1 MKKKNLKTLAAC
13 LCLSCTLLTGTL
25 PTQAAARTSVSQT
38 AKSSFT
44 VTNKKTHSGKGQASS
59 SSSGTWKT
67 IKGRH
72 YYYNARGKKVKGK
85 VKIRSRYYFFD
96 KNGIQ
101 RYGWKKIKNNYY
113 FFRISTGTTGA
124 YMLTSTTINGIALDA
139 SGRASKSG
147 SNLRKLKLM
156 TEANKIVEKIS
167 IDASGR
173 ASKSGSNLRKLK
185 LMTEAN
191 NIVEKI
197 SRPGMNKMQRLRAS
211 FDYVKKQYTYY
222 CWREFRNTQDWE
234 KDFAEDMFFRGG
246 RGDCVS
252 YAAAFAYL
260 ANAVG
265 MKKVYVICSGGH
277 GWAEIG
283 GKVYD
288 PDWALVSSV
297 DSYFAMSYDLSGVNG
312 RPMYRGN
319 RLYVKKV

>member
-13 LCLSCTLLTGTL
+13 PCLSCTLLTGTL

-38 AKSSFT
+38 AKSSST

-72 YYYNARGKKVKGK
+72 YYYNARGKKIKGK
-85 VKIRSRYYFFD
+85 VKIGSRYYFFD

-156 TEANKIVEKIS
+156 TEANK
-167 IDASGR
+167 
-173 ASKSGSNLRKLK
+173 
-185 LMTEAN
+185 
-191 NIVEKI
+191 IVEKI

>member
-1 MKKKNLKTLAAC
+1 MKKKNFKALAAC

-38 AKSSFT
+38 AKSSST
-44 VTNKKTHSGKGQASS
+44 VTNKKTHSGKGQASN

-67 IKGRH
+67 SKGRH
-72 YYYNARGKKVKGK
+72 YYYNARGKKIKGK
-85 VKIRSRYYFFD
+85 VKIGSRYYFFD

-101 RYGWKKIKNNYY
+101 RYGWKKIKNDYY

-124 YMLTSTTINGIALDA
+124 YMLTSTTINGIAL
-139 SGRASKSG
+139 
-147 SNLRKLKLM
+147 
-156 TEANKIVEKIS
+156 
-167 IDASGR
+167 DASGR

>member
-1 MKKKNLKTLAAC
+1 MKKKNLKTLGAC

-85 VKIRSRYYFFD
+85 VKIGSRYYFFD

-101 RYGWKKIKNNYY
+101 RYGWKKIKNDYY

-156 TEANKIVEKIS
+156 TEANK
-167 IDASGR
+167 
-173 ASKSGSNLRKLK
+173 
-185 LMTEAN
+185 
-191 NIVEKI
+191 IVEKI

>member
-1 MKKKNLKTLAAC
+1 MKKKNFKALAAY

-85 VKIRSRYYFFD
+85 VKIGSRYYFFD

-124 YMLTSTTINGIALDA
+124 YMLTSTTINGIAL
-139 SGRASKSG
+139 
-147 SNLRKLKLM
+147 
-156 TEANKIVEKIS
+156 
-167 IDASGR
+167 DASGR

>member
-1 MKKKNLKTLAAC
+1 MKKKNFKALAAC

-38 AKSSFT
+38 TKSSFT

-85 VKIRSRYYFFD
+85 VKIGSRYYFFD

-156 TEANKIVEKIS
+156 TEANK
-167 IDASGR
+167 
-173 ASKSGSNLRKLK
+173 
-185 LMTEAN
+185 
-191 NIVEKI
+191 IVEKI

>member
-1 MKKKNLKTLAAC
+1 MKKKNFKALAAC

-101 RYGWKKIKNNYY
+101 RYGWKKIKNDYY

-124 YMLTSTTINGIALDA
+124 YMLTSTTINGIAL
-139 SGRASKSG
+139 
-147 SNLRKLKLM
+147 
-156 TEANKIVEKIS
+156 
-167 IDASGR
+167 DASGR

>member
-38 AKSSFT
+38 AKSSST
-44 VTNKKTHSGKGQASS
+44 VTNKKPHSGKGQASN

-67 IKGRH
+67 SKGRH
-72 YYYNARGKKVKGK
+72 YYYNARGKKIKGK
-85 VKIRSRYYFFD
+85 VKIGSRYYFFD

-101 RYGWKKIKNNYY
+101 RYGWKKIKNDYY

-124 YMLTSTTINGIALDA
+124 YMLTSTTINGIAL
-139 SGRASKSG
+139 
-147 SNLRKLKLM
+147 
-156 TEANKIVEKIS
+156 
-167 IDASGR
+167 DASGR

-277 GWAEIG
+277 GWAEIC
-283 GKVYD
+283 
-288 PDWALVSSV
+288 L
-297 DSYFAMSYDLSGVNG
+297 
-312 RPMYRGN
+312 
-319 RLYVKKV
+319 LYTSPSPRDCS

>member
-1 MKKKNLKTLAAC
+1 MKKKNFKTLAAC

-85 VKIRSRYYFFD
+85 VKIGSRYYFFD

-156 TEANKIVEKIS
+156 TEANK
-167 IDASGR
+167 
-173 ASKSGSNLRKLK
+173 
-185 LMTEAN
+185 
-191 NIVEKI
+191 IVEKI

-319 RLYVKKV
+319 RLYVKKI

>member
-1 MKKKNLKTLAAC
+1 MKKNNLITFAAC

-38 AKSSFT
+38 AKSSST

-67 IKGRH
+67 IKSRH

-85 VKIRSRYYFFD
+85 VKLGSRYYFFD

-156 TEANKIVEKIS
+156 TEANK
-167 IDASGR
+167 
-173 ASKSGSNLRKLK
+173 
-185 LMTEAN
+185 
-191 NIVEKI
+191 IVEKI

>member
-1 MKKKNLKTLAAC
+1 MKKKNFKALAAC

-38 AKSSFT
+38 AKSSST

-72 YYYNARGKKVKGK
+72 YYYNARVKKIKGK
-85 VKIRSRYYFFD
+85 VKIGSRYYFFD

-113 FFRISTGTTGA
+113 FFRISTETTGA

-156 TEANKIVEKIS
+156 TEANK
-167 IDASGR
+167 
-173 ASKSGSNLRKLK
+173 
-185 LMTEAN
+185 
-191 NIVEKI
+191 IVEKI

-319 RLYVKKV
+319 RLYVKKI

>member
-13 LCLSCTLLTGTL
+13 LCLSFTLLTGTL
-25 PTQAAARTSVSQT
+25 PTQATARTSVSQT
-38 AKSSFT
+38 AKSSST

-72 YYYNARGKKVKGK
+72 YYYNARGKKIKGK
-85 VKIRSRYYFFD
+85 VKIGSRYYFFD

-101 RYGWKKIKNNYY
+101 RYGWKKIKKNYY

-156 TEANKIVEKIS
+156 TEANK
-167 IDASGR
+167 
-173 ASKSGSNLRKLK
+173 
-185 LMTEAN
+185 
-191 NIVEKI
+191 IVEKI

>member
-1 MKKKNLKTLAAC
+1 MKKKNLKTFAAC

-85 VKIRSRYYFFD
+85 VKIGSRYYFFD

-167 IDASGR
+167 
-173 ASKSGSNLRKLK
+173 
-185 LMTEAN
+185 
-191 NIVEKI
+191 
-197 SRPGMNKMQRLRAS
+197 RPGMNKMQRS
-211 FDYVKKQYTYY
+211 V
-222 CWREFRNTQDWE
+222 
-234 KDFAEDMFFRGG
+234 
-246 RGDCVS
+246 
-252 YAAAFAYL
+252 
-260 ANAVG
+260 
-265 MKKVYVICSGGH
+265 
-277 GWAEIG
+277 
-283 GKVYD
+283 
-288 PDWALVSSV
+288 PALITSRSSTPTI
-297 DSYFAMSYDLSGVNG
+297 AGVNSEIHRTG
-312 RPMYRGN
+312 KRISPKICFSAADEVTVFPMQQ
-319 RLYVKKV
+319 LSPTSQTL

>member
-1 MKKKNLKTLAAC
+1 MKKKNFKALAAC

-38 AKSSFT
+38 AKSSST

-72 YYYNARGKKVKGK
+72 YYYNARGKKIKGK
-85 VKIRSRYYFFD
+85 VKIGSRYYFFD

-101 RYGWKKIKNNYY
+101 RYGWKKIKNDYY

-124 YMLTSTTINGIALDA
+124 YMLTSTTINGIAL
-139 SGRASKSG
+139 
-147 SNLRKLKLM
+147 
-156 TEANKIVEKIS
+156 
-167 IDASGR
+167 DASGR

-319 RLYVKKV
+319 RLYVKKI

>member
-1 MKKKNLKTLAAC
+1 MKKKNFKALAAC

-38 AKSSFT
+38 AKSSST
-44 VTNKKTHSGKGQASS
+44 VTNKKPHSGKGQASN

-67 IKGRH
+67 SKGRH
-72 YYYNARGKKVKGK
+72 YYYNARGKKIKGK
-85 VKIRSRYYFFD
+85 VKIGSRYYFFD

-101 RYGWKKIKNNYY
+101 RYGWKKIKNDYY

-156 TEANKIVEKIS
+156 TEANK
-167 IDASGR
+167 
-173 ASKSGSNLRKLK
+173 
-185 LMTEAN
+185 
-191 NIVEKI
+191 IVEKI

-319 RLYVKKV
+319 RLYVKKI

>member
-38 AKSSFT
+38 AKSSST
-44 VTNKKTHSGKGQASS
+44 DTNKKPNSGKGQASS

-72 YYYNARGKKVKGK
+72 YYYNARGKKIKGK
-85 VKIRSRYYFFD
+85 VKIGSRYYFFD

-167 IDASGR
+167 
-173 ASKSGSNLRKLK
+173 
-185 LMTEAN
+185 
-191 NIVEKI
+191 
-197 SRPGMNKMQRLRAS
+197 RPGRTKCSAS
-211 FDYVKKQYTYY
+211 V
-222 CWREFRNTQDWE
+222 
-234 KDFAEDMFFRGG
+234 
-246 RGDCVS
+246 
-252 YAAAFAYL
+252 
-260 ANAVG
+260 
-265 MKKVYVICSGGH
+265 
-277 GWAEIG
+277 
-283 GKVYD
+283 
-288 PDWALVSSV
+288 PALITSRSSTPTI
-297 DSYFAMSYDLSGVNG
+297 AGVNSEIHRTG
-312 RPMYRGN
+312 KRISLKICFSAADEVTVFPMQQ
-319 RLYVKKV
+319 LSPTLQTL

>member
-1 MKKKNLKTLAAC
+1 MKKKNFKALAAC

-72 YYYNARGKKVKGK
+72 YYYNARGKKIKGK
-85 VKIRSRYYFFD
+85 VKIGSRYYFFD

-124 YMLTSTTINGIALDA
+124 YMLTSTTINGIAL
-139 SGRASKSG
+139 
-147 SNLRKLKLM
+147 
-156 TEANKIVEKIS
+156 
-167 IDASGR
+167 DASGR

>member
-1 MKKKNLKTLAAC
+1 MKKKNFKALAAC

-38 AKSSFT
+38 AKSSST

-67 IKGRH
+67 IKSRH
-72 YYYNARGKKVKGK
+72 YYYNARGKKIKGK
-85 VKIRSRYYFFD
+85 VKIGSRYYFFD

-156 TEANKIVEKIS
+156 TEANK
-167 IDASGR
+167 
-173 ASKSGSNLRKLK
+173 
-185 LMTEAN
+185 
-191 NIVEKI
+191 IVEKI

>member
-1 MKKKNLKTLAAC
+1 MKKKNFKALAAC
-13 LCLSCTLLTGTL
+13 LCLSCKLLTGTL

-85 VKIRSRYYFFD
+85 VKIGSRYYFFD

-101 RYGWKKIKNNYY
+101 RYGWKKIKNDYY

-156 TEANKIVEKIS
+156 TEANK
-167 IDASGR
+167 
-173 ASKSGSNLRKLK
+173 
-185 LMTEAN
+185 
-191 NIVEKI
+191 IVEKI

>member
-85 VKIRSRYYFFD
+85 VKIGSRYYFFD

-124 YMLTSTTINGIALDA
+124 YMLTSTTINGIAL
-139 SGRASKSG
+139 
-147 SNLRKLKLM
+147 
-156 TEANKIVEKIS
+156 
-167 IDASGR
+167 DASGR

-283 GKVYD
+283 G
-288 PDWALVSSV
+288 
-297 DSYFAMSYDLSGVNG
+297 
-312 RPMYRGN
+312 
-319 RLYVKKV
+319 

>member
-1 MKKKNLKTLAAC
+1 
-13 LCLSCTLLTGTL
+13 
-25 PTQAAARTSVSQT
+25 
-38 AKSSFT
+38 
-44 VTNKKTHSGKGQASS
+44 
-59 SSSGTWKT
+59 
-67 IKGRH
+67 
-72 YYYNARGKKVKGK
+72 
-85 VKIRSRYYFFD
+85 
-96 KNGIQ
+96 
-101 RYGWKKIKNNYY
+101 
-113 FFRISTGTTGA
+113 
-124 YMLTSTTINGIALDA
+124 MLTSTTINGIALDA

-156 TEANKIVEKIS
+156 TEANK
-167 IDASGR
+167 
-173 ASKSGSNLRKLK
+173 
-185 LMTEAN
+185 
-191 NIVEKI
+191 IVEKI

-319 RLYVKKV
+319 RLYVKKGLSVLPKKGFEIRHSILPQISNLFIIIKITSEAYSVSYSLLPVLDFRKSSSFAASSSSGYIPT

>member
-1 MKKKNLKTLAAC
+1 MKKKNLKTLTAC

-38 AKSSFT
+38 AKSSST

-72 YYYNARGKKVKGK
+72 YYYNARGKKIKGK
-85 VKIRSRYYFFD
+85 VKIGSRYYFFD

-156 TEANKIVEKIS
+156 TEANK
-167 IDASGR
+167 
-173 ASKSGSNLRKLK
+173 
-185 LMTEAN
+185 
-191 NIVEKI
+191 IVEKI

>member
-1 MKKKNLKTLAAC
+1 MKKKNFKALAAC

-44 VTNKKTHSGKGQASS
+44 ITNKKTHSGKGQASS

-85 VKIRSRYYFFD
+85 VKIGSRYYFFD

-124 YMLTSTTINGIALDA
+124 YMLTSTTINGIAL
-139 SGRASKSG
+139 
-147 SNLRKLKLM
+147 
-156 TEANKIVEKIS
+156 
-167 IDASGR
+167 DASGR

>member
-1 MKKKNLKTLAAC
+1 MPLPVLYAPDRYSSHPG
-13 LCLSCTLLTGTL
+13 SC
-25 PTQAAARTSVSQT
+25 PDICFPNCE
-38 AKSSFT
+38 SSST

-72 YYYNARGKKVKGK
+72 YYYNARGKKIKGK
-85 VKIRSRYYFFD
+85 VKIGSRYYFFD

-156 TEANKIVEKIS
+156 TEANK
-167 IDASGR
+167 
-173 ASKSGSNLRKLK
+173 
-185 LMTEAN
+185 
-191 NIVEKI
+191 IVEKI

>member
-1 MKKKNLKTLAAC
+1 MKKKNLKALAAC

-38 AKSSFT
+38 AKSSST

-85 VKIRSRYYFFD
+85 VKIGSRYYFFD

-101 RYGWKKIKNNYY
+101 RYGWKKIKNDYY

-156 TEANKIVEKIS
+156 TEANK
-167 IDASGR
+167 
-173 ASKSGSNLRKLK
+173 
-185 LMTEAN
+185 
-191 NIVEKI
+191 IVEKI

>member
-1 MKKKNLKTLAAC
+1 MKKKNFKTLAAC

-25 PTQAAARTSVSQT
+25 PTQATARTSVSQT
-38 AKSSFT
+38 AKSSST
-44 VTNKKTHSGKGQASS
+44 VTNKKTHSGKGQASN

-67 IKGRH
+67 SKGRH
-72 YYYNARGKKVKGK
+72 YYYNARGKKIKGK
-85 VKIRSRYYFFD
+85 VKIGSRYYFFD

-101 RYGWKKIKNNYY
+101 RYGWKKIKNDYY

-156 TEANKIVEKIS
+156 TEANK
-167 IDASGR
+167 
-173 ASKSGSNLRKLK
+173 
-185 LMTEAN
+185 
-191 NIVEKI
+191 IVEKI

-319 RLYVKKV
+319 RLYVKKI

>member
-1 MKKKNLKTLAAC
+1 MKKKNFKALAAC

-38 AKSSFT
+38 AKSSST
-44 VTNKKTHSGKGQASS
+44 VTNKKTHSGKGQASN

-67 IKGRH
+67 SKGRH
-72 YYYNARGKKVKGK
+72 YYYNARGKKIKGK
-85 VKIRSRYYFFD
+85 VKIGSRYYFFD

-101 RYGWKKIKNNYY
+101 RYGWKKIKNDYY

-124 YMLTSTTINGIALDA
+124 YMLTSTTINGIAL
-139 SGRASKSG
+139 
-147 SNLRKLKLM
+147 
-156 TEANKIVEKIS
+156 
-167 IDASGR
+167 DASGR

-319 RLYVKKV
+319 RLYVKKI

>member
-13 LCLSCTLLTGTL
+13 HCLSCTLLAGTL

-38 AKSSFT
+38 AKSSST

-85 VKIRSRYYFFD
+85 VKIGSRYYFFD

-156 TEANKIVEKIS
+156 TEANK
-167 IDASGR
+167 
-173 ASKSGSNLRKLK
+173 
-185 LMTEAN
+185 
-191 NIVEKI
+191 IVEKI

>member
-1 MKKKNLKTLAAC
+1 MKKKNHKTLAAC

-38 AKSSFT
+38 AKSSST

-72 YYYNARGKKVKGK
+72 YYYNARGKKIKGK
-85 VKIRSRYYFFD
+85 VKIGSRYYFFD

-101 RYGWKKIKNNYY
+101 RYGWKKIKNDYY

-156 TEANKIVEKIS
+156 TEANK
-167 IDASGR
+167 
-173 ASKSGSNLRKLK
+173 
-185 LMTEAN
+185 
-191 NIVEKI
+191 IVEKI

-319 RLYVKKV
+319 RLYVKKI

>member
-1 MKKKNLKTLAAC
+1 MKKKNFKTLAAC

-38 AKSSFT
+38 AKSSST

-72 YYYNARGKKVKGK
+72 YYYNARGKKIKGK
-85 VKIRSRYYFFD
+85 VKIGSRYYFFD

-156 TEANKIVEKIS
+156 TEANK
-167 IDASGR
+167 
-173 ASKSGSNLRKLK
+173 
-185 LMTEAN
+185 
-191 NIVEKI
+191 IVEKI

>member
-1 MKKKNLKTLAAC
+1 MKKKNFKALAAC

-38 AKSSFT
+38 AKSSST
-44 VTNKKTHSGKGQASS
+44 VTNKKTHSGKGQASN

-67 IKGRH
+67 SKGRH
-72 YYYNARGKKVKGK
+72 YYYNARGKKIKGK
-85 VKIRSRYYFFD
+85 VKIGSRYYFFD

-101 RYGWKKIKNNYY
+101 RYGWKKIKNDYY

-156 TEANKIVEKIS
+156 TEANK
-167 IDASGR
+167 
-173 ASKSGSNLRKLK
+173 
-185 LMTEAN
+185 
-191 NIVEKI
+191 IVEKI

-319 RLYVKKV
+319 RLYVKKI